1 MNIEDALSQADSQ
14 SDLRETLRVVGS
26 IETDSGGNGVRVYPH
41 PQDLSHYVVIDPQH
55 IDGEVLDVTEHA
67 RLKDPTRRGPVFSVP
82 VRKGG
87 QIQIV
92 AVTTIE
98 ITDVSKMQMLS
109 LNQSGGCR
117 CAGKDAGK
125 DKDHGPQYR
134 DQSCFND
141 KCYTIDGLGPYPCIE
156 IHDDYSFCSTCC
168 FIV

>member
-1 MNIEDALSQADSQ
+1 MNIDDALSQADSQ
-14 SDLRETLRVVGS
+14 SDLRETLHVVGS
-26 IETDSGGNGVRVYPH
+26 IERDTAGGNVRVYPH

-55 IDGEVLDVTEHA
+55 IDGEVVDVTEHA
-67 RLKDPTRRGPVFSVP
+67 RLKNPARRGPVFSVP

-98 ITDVSKMQMLS
+98 ITDVSRMQLLS

-117 CAGKDAGK
+117 CGGNTKGD
-125 DKDHGPQYR
+125 GPQYR

-141 KCYTIDGLGPYPCIE
+141 KCYTIDGIGPYPCIE
-156 IHDDYSFCSTCC
+156 IHEDYSFCSTCC